1 MMKKTDMVE
10 FKHSPE
16 RDEEVL
22 KEITDIIE
30 FAKFNTAKLECL
42 GLSDILGYLGET
54 EELLLKLIPLTK
66 ELMSITCKWRSKA
79 MMRASKIEELTI
91 LNDNIH

>member
-1 MMKKTDMVE
+1 MKMKTAMVE
-10 FKHSPE
+10 FKHSHE

-22 KEITDIIE
+22 KEITDI
-30 FAKFNTAKLECL
+30 
-42 GLSDILGYLGET
+42 LGYFGET

-66 ELMSITCKWRSKA
+66 ELMSITRKWRSKA